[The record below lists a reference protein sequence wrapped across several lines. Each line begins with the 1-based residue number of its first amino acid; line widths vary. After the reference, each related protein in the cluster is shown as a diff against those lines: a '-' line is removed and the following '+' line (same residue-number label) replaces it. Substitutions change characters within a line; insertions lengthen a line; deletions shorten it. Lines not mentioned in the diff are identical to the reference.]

1 MMNTTTSR
9 WETLNFLLTNRVPR
23 ALLTRIMGRISNIES
38 PMLTKLGI
46 GLWQRFDK
54 LDFAEAEAD
63 SFSSLQQCFTR
74 KLKPGA
80 RPVDARQDVL
90 VSPCDAIIGAH
101 GAVENGN
108 LFQIK
113 DAPYRLSDL
122 IPQGVLQDRFKNGRY
137 VTLRLKS
144 SMYHRFHAPCDCRV
158 QEIAYIS
165 GDTWNVN
172 PPALRRVA
180 NLFCKNERA
189 VLCLETGFENESLVM
204 VPVAAILVAS
214 MQLHALD
221 QTLDLK
227 YDGPNYLRC
236 DASYNKGDE
245 MGFFKQGST
254 IILFTTEN
262 FEFSEKVILGNQI
275 SMGQPLLTRVI
286 EHGKEVSNGRKPE
299 L

>member
-1 MMNTTTSR
+1 MNTTTSR
-9 WETLNFLLTNRVPR
+9 WEMLNFLLTNRVPR

-38 PMLTKLGI
+38 PMFTRLGI
-46 GLWQRFDK
+46 ALWQRFDK

-74 KLKPGA
+74 KLKPGT
-80 RPVDARQDVL
+80 RPVDVRHDVL

-101 GAVENGN
+101 GTVENGK

-113 DAPYRLSDL
+113 DAPYRLADL
-122 IPQGVLQDRFKNGRY
+122 IPRGMLQDRFTHGRY

-172 PPALRRVA
+172 PPALRRVE

-189 VLCLETGFENESLVM
+189 VICLETGFEHESLVM

-221 QTLDLK
+221 QTLDLNH
-227 YDGPNYLRC
+227 DGPNYLKC

-262 FEFSEKVILGNQI
+262 FKFSEKVKLGNQI
-275 SMGQPLLTRVI
+275 RMGQPLLTRVTDH
-286 EHGKEVSNGRKPE
+286 ETRG
-299 L
+299 